1 MQFDKHLWDIS
12 HCFNWHG
19 TLCSPS
25 AIAELLIVTIK
36 RMYFPGVPVHC
47 SVHVSQV
54 IRFIMWWWC
63 VVRYKN
69 TTGTADKFSQ
79 RNVNFK
85 HISLQALPQLYMHS
99 SANINATI
107 IQMQSNTN
115 TTDKFIQIIKYSIKR
130 FIQSSP
136 SIQTSSLQHG

>member
-1 MQFDKHLWDIS
+1 
-12 HCFNWHG
+12 
-19 TLCSPS
+19 
-25 AIAELLIVTIK
+25 
-36 RMYFPGVPVHC
+36 
-47 SVHVSQV
+47 
-54 IRFIMWWWC
+54 

-107 IQMQSNTN
+107 MQMQSNTN
-115 TTDKFIQIIKYSIKR
+115 TTDKFIQIIKYGIKR